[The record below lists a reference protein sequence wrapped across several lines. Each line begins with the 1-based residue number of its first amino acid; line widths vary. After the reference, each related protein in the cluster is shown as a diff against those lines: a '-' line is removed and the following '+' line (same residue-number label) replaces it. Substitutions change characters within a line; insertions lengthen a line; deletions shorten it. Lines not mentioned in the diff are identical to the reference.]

1 MKLFKD
7 VWNKRGFK
15 DGPGPVIRKNVAVR
29 NMLEQL
35 HSPNDPEQ
43 LYREY
48 QKEKRNDHGNYSG
61 HWVGVCRKFSFEQP
75 NGDKTGRWGTFN
87 QK

>member
-48 QKEKRNDHGNYSG
+48 QKKKGTIMGIIVIIRLPYWQRQGNGAEKSY
-61 HWVGVCRKFSFEQP
+61 FL
-75 NGDKTGRWGTFN
+75 
-87 QK
+87 

>member
-48 QKEKRNDHGNYSG
+48 QKK
-61 HWVGVCRKFSFEQP
+61 K
-75 NGDKTGRWGTFN
+75 GT
-87 QK
+87 